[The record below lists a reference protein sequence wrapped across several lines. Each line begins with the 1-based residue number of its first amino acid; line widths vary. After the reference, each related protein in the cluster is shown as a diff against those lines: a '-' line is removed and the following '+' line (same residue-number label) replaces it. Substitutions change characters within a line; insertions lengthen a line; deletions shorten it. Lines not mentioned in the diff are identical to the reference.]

1 MADLP
6 TSATPEQEER
16 PEELVLTEL
25 DDGVLTLRLNR
36 PEKRNALNATVV
48 DELLK
53 SFVDASEDGEVRV
66 IVLRSEGPDFC
77 AGADLEA
84 MEEMAGEA
92 DPLANLAD
100 AQRLGQLFVLMRRH
114 SKPVIGAVQGHALAG
129 GAGLA
134 TACDLVLAR
143 EDAEFGYPE
152 INLGFVPAMVMA
164 LLRRTLGEKRAFE
177 LVARGQRIDA
187 EEALEL
193 GLVNRVISEDD
204 WDDEVADYAGELAS
218 HSKSALSLIKRLLYG
233 MDELSFEEAIARGAE
248 INALARLTPD
258 TREGLQQFLER
269 TR

>member
-1 MADLP
+1 MPDEPIL
-6 TSATPEQEER
+6 S
-16 PEELVLTEL
+16 ELE
-25 DDGVLTLRLNR
+25 DGVLTVTLNR
-36 PEKRNALNATVV
+36 PEKRNALNDVLV
-48 DELLK
+48 DGLVRALLE
-53 SFVDASEDGEVRV
+53 ASEDGDVRV

-84 MEEMAGEA
+84 MEEIAGEM
-92 DPLANLAD
+92 DPVANLSD

-114 SKPVIGAVQGHALAG
+114 SKPIIAAVQGKALAG

-164 LLRRTLGEKRAFE
+164 LLRRSLGEKRAFA

-187 EEALEL
+187 EEAAAL
-193 GLVNRVISEDD
+193 GLVHEVVAEDE
-204 WDDEVADYAGELAS
+204 WDDAIADLAAELAG

-233 MDELSFEEAIARGAE
+233 MDGLSFEEAIARGAE
-248 INALARLTPD
+248 VNALARLTPD